1 MKSCLKFLAV
11 FASTLGASV
20 LFSSC
25 VTTPE
30 KKHEYDFGDDSD
42 GVSQLPHTRPESFEG
57 NPFGNM
63 PQSR

>member
-1 MKSCLKFLAV
+1 MKSCTKI
-11 FASTLGASV
+11 LGILLSSV
-20 LFSSC
+20 AIISLLPSC

-30 KKHEYDFGDDSD
+30 KKHKYDYGDEGE
-42 GVSQLPHTRPESFEG
+42 GVSQLPHTRPQAYEG

>member
-1 MKSCLKFLAV
+1 MKSLTKFLA
-11 FASTLGASV
+11 ASLSIAAFV
-20 LFSSC
+20 LLLPSC

-30 KKHEYDFGDDSD
+30 KKHVYDFGDEEQ
-42 GVSQLPHTRPESFEG
+42 VTQLPHTRPESYEG

>member
-1 MKSCLKFLAV
+1 MKSCIKFL
-11 FASTLGASV
+11 GI
-20 LFSSC
+20 LFSTAAVVCLLPSC

-30 KKHEYDFGDDSD
+30 KKHVYDFGED
-42 GVSQLPHTRPESFEG
+42 GDEVTQLPHSRPESFEG